1 MSLTGPQSI
10 SKIKSTLL
18 SPATTSH
25 FVVSIQKPN
34 ELNSDKETLAETGTG
49 SIARDF
55 ASYLAQQGITRDIN
69 SIEYLNLACSDASLP
84 GSSFAT
90 SEITGDYHGITERHA
105 YRRIYDDRIDL
116 TFYVDAKKYYAIRFF
131 EAWMRYIMSE
141 TYTGNAD
148 QQGRSDDEKNLF
160 YRSRYPSQYTTN
172 LEITKFEKDNI
183 SNNKPSLKYRLY
195 NTYPVSIASMP
206 VSYDASSLLKCTVS
220 MNYSRY
226 SLIPT
231 NSSFGTFGGN
241 AKSANENPNS
251 PEGTGDNSNQSEF
264 RTVPNNI
271 DFGRTI
277 PADRISATNAFNAS
291 LPAYDFNQSLNTT
304 PLNITN
310 IRTFDLNKDFYT
322 GGYGNPEDGP
332 PERQSIQS
340 QIGELQEM
348 AERSQQRQ
356 AANSRGGASAG

>member
-25 FVVSIQKPN
+25 FVVSIQKPD

-141 TYTGNAD
+141 TYTGSAD

-172 LEITKFEKDNI
+172 LEITKFEKN
-183 SNNKPSLKYRLY
+183 SAKGNNPSLKYRFY

-231 NSSFGTFGGN
+231 NSSFGTSGGN
-241 AKSANENPNS
+241 AKSANENPDS
-251 PEGTGDNSNQSEF
+251 PEGTRDNSNQSEF
-264 RTVPNNI
+264 SPVY
-271 DFGRTI
+271 GRTI
-277 PADRISATNAFNAS
+277 TADQISATNAFNEQ
-291 LPAYDFNQSLNTT
+291 LPAYDFNQSLNLS
-304 PLNITN
+304 PITN
-310 IRTFDLNKDFYT
+310 AFTRTLNLNRDDFHT
-322 GGYGNPEDGP
+322 GGYPPEDGP
-332 PERQSIQS
+332 PELQLLRQP
-340 QIGELQEM
+340 LF
-348 AERSQQRQ
+348 
-356 AANSRGGASAG
+356 